1 MQYNNKNPKIFIL
14 SGKAKSGKNMVADI
28 IEAYYTDKKCI
39 QLSYAY
45 YLKQYIKKIT
55 NWDGSEENKP
65 RDLLQSLGIDLIKKI
80 DQKLL
85 IRRVMEDIKVYSYF
99 YDVII
104 VTDARLI
111 EEIEEPKRIFNCIT
125 VRINKD
131 DNNLTEELSFDY
143 DSQTNL
149 KDTLILLLQLNQRTN
164 KYLILRLFPVLSLNH
179 DSAACHMFHLSE
191 LLQNP
196 THPYLKLRPIWE
208 QLQPRQLP

>member
-80 DQKLL
+80 DQKLF

-131 DNNLTEELSFDY
+131 DNNLTEEQKNHITETNLDNYSNFDY
-143 DSQTNL
+143 IIENKNIEDL
-149 KDTLILLLQLNQRTN
+149 KKQIINIL
-164 KYLILRLFPVLSLNH
+164 KEVS
-179 DSAACHMFHLSE
+179 
-191 LLQNP
+191 
-196 THPYLKLRPIWE
+196 
-208 QLQPRQLP
+208 